1 MIALKSSRNEGQD
14 MKKYRARYYVAK
26 LDKFYECDVF
36 AMSMKQAFE
45 MYQSQY
51 MTLMELIPCE

>member
-1 MIALKSSRNEGQD
+1 

-51 MTLMELIPCE
+51 MTLMELIPCD